1 MRGRGVAAAGRVSV
15 RGAPRLG
22 GGALGA
28 KRQGRVALA
37 TYGVDPPPMLLMLAF
52 FTQADKPAPRAW
64 LSFEQ
69 FAPTAANGSFSSR
82 ATEQ

>member
-1 MRGRGVAAAGRVSV
+1 MGTTCIGWS
-15 RGAPRLG
+15 PRLG

-37 TYGVDPPPMLLMLAF
+37 TYGVDPPPMLIMLAF

-64 LSFEQ
+64 LGFEQ
-69 FAPTAANGSFSSR
+69 S
-82 ATEQ
+82 